1 MSLGLRS
8 RHQGIA
14 RLLCLLAT
22 ASALRVEKTP
32 LLALRGGSLDLTTK
46 TVNMIGAVY
55 HGSFG
60 VTLTSDPNF
69 YGPSGASPI
78 KYFEKDAEG
87 PVGEFAFRGFG
98 IMMAA
103 MGLAYLV
110 EPESK
115 ALTALYAIASAL
127 FTPHMLGTYKGNPAA
142 KKQIWMLQIPMHLIV
157 TAISIKKAFF

>member
-1 MSLGLRS
+1 M
-8 RHQGIA
+8 IA

-22 ASALRVEKTP
+22 TSALRVEKPTS
-32 LLALRGGSLDLTTK
+32 LLVLRGGSLDMATK
-46 TVNMIGAVY
+46 TVNMVGAAY

-60 VTLTSDPNF
+60 LTLASDPNF
-69 YGPSGASPI
+69 YSPSGMSPL
-78 KYFEKDAEG
+78 KYFEADAEG

-115 ALTALYAIASAL
+115 ALTALYAIATAL
-127 FTPHMLGTYKGNPAA
+127 FTPHMIATYKTNKAA
-142 KKQIWMLQIPMHLIV
+142 NKKMWLMQIPMHLLV
-157 TAISIKKAFF
+157 TALTVKKAFF

>member
-1 MSLGLRS
+1 MVYVVSTM
-8 RHQGIA
+8 IA

-22 ASALRVEKTP
+22 TSALRVEKPTS
-32 LLALRGGSLDLTTK
+32 LLVLRGGSLDMATK
-46 TVNMIGAVY
+46 TVNMVGAAY

-60 VTLTSDPNF
+60 LTLASDPNF
-69 YGPSGASPI
+69 YSPSGMSPL
-78 KYFEKDAEG
+78 KYFEADAEG

-115 ALTALYAIASAL
+115 ALTALYAIATAL
-127 FTPHMLGTYKGNPAA
+127 FTPHMIATYKTNKAA
-142 KKQIWMLQIPMHLIV
+142 NKKMWLMQIPMHLLV
-157 TAISIKKAFF
+157 TALTVKKAFF